1 MCYCYFSQT
10 TFIAVP
16 LTTLFCLLM
25 TWVSIWIFTKLLE
38 TSTLRII
45 VWIDVSVTEV
55 ALQQFGE
62 HSIPLRVKTSYLK
75 LLSLYSRGLGRFIF
89 ICSSFSS
96 ISSQTSLPWH
106 LVKMFTIMHLCS
118 GKFQH
123 RTMQSTRDVT

>member
-1 MCYCYFSQT
+1 VCYCYFSQT

-38 TSTLRII
+38 TSILKII
-45 VWIDVSVTEV
+45 VWIDVSVTEN
-55 ALQQFGE
+55 ALRQFGE

-96 ISSQTSLPWH
+96 ISSEQVFHGILLKCLPS
-106 LVKMFTIMHLCS
+106 CS